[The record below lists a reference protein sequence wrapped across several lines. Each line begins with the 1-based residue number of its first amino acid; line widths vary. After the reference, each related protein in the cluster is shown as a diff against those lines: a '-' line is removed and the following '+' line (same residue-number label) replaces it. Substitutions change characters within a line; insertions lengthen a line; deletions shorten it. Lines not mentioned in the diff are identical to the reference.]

1 MKKIL
6 IANRGEI
13 AIRIARS
20 VSDLGMIP
28 VGFYSEVDGNS
39 LHLTKMNKNYKLS
52 GKGVSAYLG
61 IKEIVSISK
70 EHI

>member
-28 VGFYSEVDGNS
+28 VGIYSEDDDSS
-39 LHLTKMNKNYKLS
+39 LHLTKMNENHK
-52 GKGVSAYLG
+52 
-61 IKEIVSISK
+61 IIIIFSK
-70 EHI
+70 FCIDSYRRRGWVRS